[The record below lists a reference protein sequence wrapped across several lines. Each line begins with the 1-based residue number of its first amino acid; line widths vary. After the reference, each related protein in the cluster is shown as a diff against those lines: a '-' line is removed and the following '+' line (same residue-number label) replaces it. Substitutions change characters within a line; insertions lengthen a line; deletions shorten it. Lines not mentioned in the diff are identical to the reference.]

1 MDQHSPWWV
10 SVSAL
15 LGAGAALALPGPA
28 GPATAIASILVLG
41 ALALLAGHNWGLL
54 VVATAN
60 VLLLGH
66 IWPILAFSGGS
77 AFGHAAA
84 ATALVS
90 TLPGLTLLGGAM
102 PALVDVVLDR
112 PSERVR
118 SAGVAT
124 CHVGAVLALVLP
136 AL

>member
-15 LGAGAALALPGPA
+15 VGAGAALALPGPT
-28 GPATAIASILVLG
+28 GPATAIASVLVLG
-41 ALALLAGHNWGLL
+41 ALALLAGHTWGLL

-60 VLLLGH
+60 VLLVGH
-66 IWPILAFSGGS
+66 VWPVLAFSGGS
-77 AFGHAAA
+77 AFGTAAA
-84 ATALVS
+84 ATALLS
-90 TLPGLTLLGGAM
+90 ALPGLTFLGVAM
-102 PALVDVVLDR
+102 PALVDVVLDS

-118 SAGVAT
+118 SAGVAM

>member
-1 MDQHSPWWV
+1 M
-10 SVSAL
+10 SAL

-28 GPATAIASILVLG
+28 GPATAIASVLVIG
-41 ALALLAGHNWGLL
+41 ALALLAGHTWGLL

-60 VLLLGH
+60 VLLVGH
-66 IWPILAFSGGS
+66 VWPVLAFSGGS

-90 TLPGLTLLGGAM
+90 ALPGLTRLGVAM

-118 SAGVAT
+118 AAGVTT
-124 CHVGAVLALVLP
+124 CHVGAALALVLP